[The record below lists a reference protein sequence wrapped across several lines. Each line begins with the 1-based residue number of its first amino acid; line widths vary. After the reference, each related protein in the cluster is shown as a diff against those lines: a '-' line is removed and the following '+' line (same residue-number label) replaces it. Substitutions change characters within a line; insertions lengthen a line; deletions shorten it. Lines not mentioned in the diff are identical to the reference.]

1 LIPPRPS
8 ASPTVPVGRS
18 CTGCAQVPF
27 ARSWT
32 VKSLAPPIVRPEPGR
47 RRVAAHRCAAVSE
60 RSLCLDAVR
69 HRRRPQDRLRP
80 PALPRLQSTSV
91 AGGGPRRGV
100 GRWLDKHHGFIVSAK
115 SRHDV
120 LGPDPDGGTRAGARP
135 GGRHGRR
142 TRQPRAERRQASA
155 SARLVG

>member
-1 LIPPRPS
+1 MGDQAYSVLVVLPFGTPDAVLRPAEIPPL
-8 ASPTVPVGRS
+8 
-18 CTGCAQVPF
+18 
-27 ARSWT
+27 
-32 VKSLAPPIVRPEPGR
+32 LAEAIVATED
-47 RRVAAHRCAAVSE
+47 E
-60 RSLCLDAVR
+60 RFC
-69 HRRRPQDRLRP
+69 Q
-80 PALPRLQSTSV
+80 
-91 AGGGPRRGV
+91 
-100 GRWLDKHHGFIVSAK
+100 HHGFIVSAK